1 MHSSQFE
8 VVEYWFHMSIL
19 RSAFKISGST
29 YELDIRVHR
38 RSGPGYQSS
47 VAMMTI
53 TSDDQ
58 ISSFFAIA

>member
-1 MHSSQFE
+1 MYYRF
-8 VVEYWFHMSIL
+8 VEGSKSFCNIE
-19 RSAFKISGST
+19 KIKKAETGST